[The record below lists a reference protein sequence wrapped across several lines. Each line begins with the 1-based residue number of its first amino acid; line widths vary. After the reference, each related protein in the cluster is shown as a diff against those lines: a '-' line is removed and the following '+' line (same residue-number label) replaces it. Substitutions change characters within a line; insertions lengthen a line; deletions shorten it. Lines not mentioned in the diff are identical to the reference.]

1 MFSDVQ
7 SMTEQLS
14 DHTTDAYALQV
25 QGLTKRYGDLV
36 AVDDLT
42 LQIKKGEIFGF
53 LGPNGAGKTT
63 AINMMVGLLSPTGGA
78 VLINGQDRARVPKRS
93 VGVCPQEPVLW
104 EELTCAENLTV
115 IGDMYDLPRAVTNE
129 RVRSLLADLALSEKA
144 NVRVSQLSGG
154 MKRRLNVALAVIHNP
169 DIVVLDEPSAGLDP
183 QSRLLLWDFVRSL
196 KNKEGKTIILTTHV
210 MQEADALSDRVAII
224 DHGKLLELDTPGNL
238 KKTIGSGDI
247 IEMQLAEQEK
257 NEAVMTDLKAVNGI
271 LEINDASG
279 KITIR
284 ALNAVSLLP
293 EIIERVDATGT
304 RVADISIRENTL
316 EDVFIY
322 LTGRRLRE

>member
-1 MFSDVQ
+1 
-7 SMTEQLS
+7 
-14 DHTTDAYALQV
+14 
-25 QGLTKRYGDLV
+25 
-36 AVDDLT
+36 
-42 LQIKKGEIFGF
+42 
-53 LGPNGAGKTT
+53 
-63 AINMMVGLLSPTGGA
+63 MMVGLLSPTGGA

-104 EELTCAENLTV
+104 EELTCAENLIV

>member
-1 MFSDVQ
+1 MAEQSSDY
-7 SMTEQLS
+7 
-14 DHTTDAYALQV
+14 TTDAYALQL

-63 AINMMVGLLSPTGGA
+63 TINMMVGLLSPTGGA
-78 VLINGQDRARVPKRS
+78 VLINGQDRAQAPKRS
-93 VGVCPQEPVLW
+93 IGICPQDLVLW
-104 EELTCAENLTV
+104 EELTCTENLIV
-115 IGDMYDLPRAVTNE
+115 MGDMYDLPRAVTKE
-129 RVRSLLADLALSEKA
+129 RVRSLLAALTLSEKA
-144 NVRVSQLSGG
+144 NARVSQLSGG
-154 MKRRLNVALAVIHNP
+154 VKRRLNIALAVIHDP
-169 DIVVLDEPSAGLDP
+169 DIVVLDEPSTGLDP

-210 MQEADALSDRVAII
+210 MQEADALSDRIAII
-224 DHGKLLELDTPGNL
+224 DHGKLLQFDTPANL
-238 KKTIGSGDI
+238 KKKIGSGDI
-247 IEMQLAEQEK
+247 IEMQLTEREK
-257 NEAVMTDLKAVNGI
+257 NAAVIEDLKSVNGI

-284 ALNAVSLLP
+284 ALNAVNLLP
-293 EIIERVDATGT
+293 EITERVDAIRT
-304 RVADISIRENTL
+304 RIADISLRENTL

-322 LTGRRLRE
+322 LTGRGLRE

>member
-1 MFSDVQ
+1 
-7 SMTEQLS
+7 MTEQSS
-14 DHTTDAYALQV
+14 DYTTDAYALQL

-63 AINMMVGLLSPTGGA
+63 TINMMVGLLSPTSGA
-78 VLINGQDRARVPKRS
+78 VLINGQDRAQAPKRS
-93 VGVCPQEPVLW
+93 IGICPQDLVLW
-104 EELTCAENLTV
+104 EELTCAENLIV
-115 IGDMYDLPRAVTNE
+115 MGDMYDLPRAVTKE
-129 RVRSLLADLALSEKA
+129 RVRSLLAALTLSEKA
-144 NVRVSQLSGG
+144 NARVSQLSGG
-154 MKRRLNVALAVIHNP
+154 MKRRLNIALAVIHDP
-169 DIVVLDEPSAGLDP
+169 DIVVLDEPSTGLDP

-210 MQEADALSDRVAII
+210 MQEADALSDRIAII
-224 DHGKLLELDTPGNL
+224 DHGKLLQFDTPANL
-238 KKTIGSGDI
+238 KKKIGSGDI
-247 IEMQLAEQEK
+247 IEMQLTEQEK
-257 NEAVMTDLKAVNGI
+257 NEAVIEDLKSVNGI

-279 KITIR
+279 KIAIR
-284 ALNAVSLLP
+284 ALNAVNLLP
-293 EIIERVDATGT
+293 EIIERVDAIRT

-322 LTGRRLRE
+322 LTGRGLRE